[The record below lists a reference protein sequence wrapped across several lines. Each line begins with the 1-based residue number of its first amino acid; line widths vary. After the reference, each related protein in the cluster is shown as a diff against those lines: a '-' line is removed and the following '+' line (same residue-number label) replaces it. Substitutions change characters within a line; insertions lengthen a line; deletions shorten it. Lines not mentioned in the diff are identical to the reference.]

1 MRASRPR
8 LEPDRENGRVSEA
21 LIVGAAET
29 PYRRRPEEGVTTQEL
44 LAQAARAAL
53 ASAALEPADVDG
65 LGVSS
70 FSLAPDRAIDL
81 AVQLGVRLR
90 WLMDGGTGGAAAIDL
105 LQHARRAVE
114 TGDARAV
121 LIVGGDRL
129 DAPAFARLVDDYNT
143 WTRDLLAPLPLHG
156 PNALFAL
163 VTRRHMEAYGLA
175 REDYGAVAVA
185 QRSWAA
191 GNANA
196 VYREPLALAE
206 YLDAPV
212 VADPLTIYDC
222 VPVVAGADAV
232 LVAAEGVSASPGV
245 RIRALRLQHNADSQE
260 GDGLSTGLGEERDE
274 LWREAGLGPGDADVV
289 SVYDDYPVMALVQ
302 LDELGFAGDDPQR
315 FVAERLATRALPV
328 NTSGGQLSAG
338 QAGAAGGL
346 HGLVEVVTQLRAEAG
361 GRQVPDA
368 RIGVVSGYGMVA
380 YRYGASVG
388 ATVLERM

>member
-1 MRASRPR
+1 M
-8 LEPDRENGRVSEA
+8 SEA

-29 PYRRRPEEGVTTQEL
+29 PYRRKPDDGVTTHGL

-53 ASAALEPADVDG
+53 ASAALEPADIDG
-65 LGVSS
+65 LGVAS

-81 AVQLGVRLR
+81 AVRLGIRLR

-114 TGDARAV
+114 AGDARAV

-129 DAPAFARLVDDYNT
+129 DPPAFARLVDDYNA
-143 WTRDLLAPLPLHG
+143 WTRDLLAPLPLRG

-163 VTRRHMEAYGLA
+163 VTQRHMEAYGLT
-175 REDYGAVAVA
+175 REDYGAVAVT
-185 QRSWAA
+185 QRGWAA

-232 LVAAEGVSASPGV
+232 LVAAEGVSASSGV
-245 RIRALRLQHNADSQE
+245 RIRALRLRHNADSQE
-260 GDGLSTGLGEERDE
+260 GDGLSTGLGEEREE
-274 LWREAGLGPGDADVV
+274 LWGEAGLGPDDADVV

-302 LDELGFAGDDPQR
+302 LDELGFTGDDLSQ
-315 FVAERLATRALPV
+315 FVAERLATRALAV

-346 HGLVEVVTQLRAEAG
+346 HGLVEVVTQLRGEAD

-368 RIGVVSGYGMVA
+368 RIGVVAGYGMVT
-380 YRYGASVG
+380 YRYGSSVG